1 MEKDIQ
7 DSKWIVDFLE
17 SKKYIEKSMQI
28 FSLIKKDE
36 INYDFYVKLH
46 QVKWLWN
53 EKKQFQSHNPS
64 LKFLDERKKMIEEIN
79 SAKLIIHTFAELVI

>member
-1 MEKDIQ
+1 
-7 DSKWIVDFLE
+7 
-17 SKKYIEKSMQI
+17 MQI

-53 EKKQFQSHNPS
+53 EKKQFLSHNSS
-64 LKFLDERKKMIEEIN
+64 LKFLDERKK
-79 SAKLIIHTFAELVI
+79 